1 MAIPEG
7 LVSIA
12 RNSGVARALLDI
24 AAEKNLDPRV
34 IRTSTHHGYLVP
46 EAVAEAYE
54 AKLLEDSKAESK
66 PKAKRQTAAQKKAAA
81 EKTAAEEVASKDEG
95 AKPESKEDATADAVG
110 EKE

>member
-12 RNSGVARALLDI
+12 RGSGVARALLDI
-24 AAEKNLDPRV
+24 AAEKKLDPRV

-46 EAVAEAYE
+46 EVVAEAYE
-54 AKLLEDSKAESK
+54 AKLLEESKAESK
-66 PKAKRQTAAQKKAAA
+66 PKAKRQTAAQKKAA
-81 EKTAAEEVASKDEG
+81 EKAAADEAASKDEG
-95 AKPESKEDATADAVG
+95 DKSESKEDATAEAVE